1 MDGCYNLV
9 LFDDYEWISWTTLSE
24 CLTRVNV
31 GPNVSVTPLAFLGFS
46 FLDFHQLRDRASGL
60 SMT

>member
-1 MDGCYNLV
+1 